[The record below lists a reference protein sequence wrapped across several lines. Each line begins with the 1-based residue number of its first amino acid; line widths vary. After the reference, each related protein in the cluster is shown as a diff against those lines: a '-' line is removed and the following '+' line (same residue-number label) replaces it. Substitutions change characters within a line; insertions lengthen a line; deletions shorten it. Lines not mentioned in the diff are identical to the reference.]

1 MKQPAVYKR
10 KSHAKPYS
18 SGFTLL
24 EILVSIVVLSFG
36 LLGMV
41 GIQAMALK
49 SNNDAKQQSAA
60 VQLAS
65 ELSDMMRGNKA
76 IAVTLTTTAN
86 PYLNNDFT
94 GGIITAPAEYCN
106 GTSGC
111 TTAFRVAEW
120 EKYDWLT
127 RVNNTFPGAR
137 VQVCYDNAPYVANG
151 TSAGLPQWGCGGV
164 AADGGAISIKIGW
177 TRDSTNKTRVQTG
190 NTTADA
196 ATNKATAF
204 DTATSANSRPLVIYV
219 VTPGSST

>member
-1 MKQPAVYKR
+1 MKQLATYKR
-10 KSHAKPYS
+10 KSQVKPYS

-49 SNNDAKQQSAA
+49 SNNDAKQQSAG

-76 IAVTLTTTAN
+76 VAVALTTLAN
-86 PYLNNDFT
+86 PYLIDDYT
-94 GGIITAPAEYCN
+94 GGGPITAPAEYCN

-111 TTAFRVAEW
+111 SSAVRVAEW

-127 RVNNTFPGAR
+127 RVNETFPGAR
-137 VQVCYDNAPYVANG
+137 VQVCYDNAPYVVNG
-151 TSAGLPQWGCGGV
+151 LNAGLPQWGCGGI

-196 ATNKATAF
+196 AINKATAF
-204 DTATSANSRPLVIYV
+204 DTTTNSRPLVIYV

>member
-1 MKQPAVYKR
+1 MKQLATYKR
-10 KSHAKPYS
+10 KSQTKPYS

-49 SNNDAKQQSAA
+49 SNNDAKQQSAG

-76 IAVTLTTTAN
+76 VAVALTTLAN
-86 PYLNNDFT
+86 PYLIDDYT
-94 GGIITAPAEYCN
+94 GGPIIAPAEYCN

-111 TTAFRVAEW
+111 SSALRVAEW

-127 RVNNTFPGAR
+127 RVNETFPGAR

-151 TSAGLPQWGCGGV
+151 LNAGLPQWGCGGI
-164 AADGGAISIKIGW
+164 AAAGGAISIKIGW

-190 NTTADA
+190 NSTDDA
-196 ATNKATAF
+196 AVNKATAF
-204 DTATSANSRPLVIYV
+204 DTTANSRPLVIYV
-219 VTPGSST
+219 LTPGSST